1 MKTKQEQK
9 DEALEAYQAIQAPA
23 WKVYKAITDPAW
35 ESYNAI
41 QAPALEAYKAK
52 CDEIDASEVVE
63 KT

>member
-9 DEALEAYQAIQAPA
+9 DEA
-23 WKVYKAITDPAW
+23 WKVYI
-35 ESYNAI
+35 AI
-41 QAPALEAYKAK
+41 QAPALKAHEAIIDPAWEAYLAK